1 MASSEIIG
9 GPFSNDVRTQLT
21 RRQSVQKDNNRSSQE
36 LQHLNSRT
44 AWVKM
49 VSSVEDSS
57 EKNLAKK
64 NILAGGL
71 QGYSGVS
78 GYTLGEKGYRPSP
91 GITGMQVTSV
101 GRFGLIREATVNFN
115 CWDIEQLED
124 LEKLFMRPG
133 FSVLLEWGNTYY
145 IDKDGNFSTV
155 IPSVADLM
163 ITPPGSSAGQTRRD
177 AIQKVIREKRAQSGY
192 NYDAILGVIKN
203 FSWKFRSDGGYDC
216 TTVIV
221 SSGEIVQS
229 LTVDVDVDTVGK
241 TGEVDPVKKAETPTM
256 LNAII
261 REIEEGTAESIWTSV
276 ESLYPDFA
284 LKYKTLSPTGGTIIS
299 AKYQLQDG
307 TTFGYIRMDSLLNI
321 LNTVIVC
328 DKDKNPLFRFFTDI
342 TSNKVKTSFRT
353 YSYHTSSDPGT
364 CLISGASVDNW
375 KCGQTFE
382 FLDTLRTLNQGIE
395 DSNILG
401 IWVNTN
407 LIKDAIKTLLGDSTK
422 QNRSIVN
429 FIKPILGK
437 ISEALGSCNSLDL
450 HYEEEEST
458 YYIIDRNFKE
468 KVTYPEISVTG
479 LKSTTTDFDFTSK
492 LTPNLTGMLAI
503 SAQADLP
510 ESGVDIENFFEWNR
524 GLTDR
529 ILGSKLIK
537 TTSTSTEDS
546 TNRGADQQKRYDI
559 VYSNLGNFF
568 VNKVYNLKSA
578 ESAKNSY
585 TDFTRDFNYLYNEYV
600 TDAGPKGIIPF
611 EGTIT
616 IDGISGI
623 KIGQIFKINTKV
635 MPEKYDDIVG
645 FSVTGVDHIIQNNR
659 WYTKLKA
666 QTTIVKYGKKKSNF
680 AGTFKCVVLPTL
692 IMTTLGTVNIS
703 STSLLNTFI
712 NPPTAIL
719 TTSPN
724 DNIIIG
730 DSQSEYL
737 AKNSPNVVLGRNLWD
752 VGIGVSKL
760 ISKIEV
766 QPKQPSVKSVI
777 ITIGVNDGYATSL
790 SNINTL
796 FSLLKQKFPNAK
808 LYAVKGSRGWGKVS
822 KITEKQIDA
831 YYSQFTARGATV
843 LTTSI
848 GEGNP
853 HSDKPVYKK
862 IMQEFEKYLQ
872 ISKTPPSIPSS
883 KNTNTPVYLQP
894 GFSATG
900 NVVSQ
905 LADIQTARVFN
916 NINQQLRNDN
926 N

>member
-1 MASSEIIG
+1 MSSSEIIG
-9 GPFSNDVRTQLT
+9 GPFSSDVRTQLT

-71 QGYSGVS
+71 QGYSGIKS
-78 GYTLGEKGYRPSP
+78 YTLGDKGYRPSP

-101 GRFGLIREATVNFN
+101 GRFGLLREATVNFN
-115 CWDIEQLED
+115 CWNVEQLED

-203 FSWKFRSDGGYDC
+203 FSWRFRPDGGYDC

-284 LKYKTLSPTGGTIIS
+284 LKYKTLSPTGGTIVS
-299 AKYQLQDG
+299 SKYQLQDG
-307 TTFGYIRMDSLLNI
+307 TNFSYIRMDSLLNI

-342 TSNKVKTSFRT
+342 TSSKVKTSFRT

-395 DSNILG
+395 DNNILG
-401 IWVNTN
+401 IWVNTT
-407 LIKDAIKTLLGDSTK
+407 LVKDAIKTLLNNSTK

-429 FIKPILGK
+429 FISPILSR
-437 ISEALGSCNSLDL
+437 INEALGGSCTSLDL

-458 YYIIDRNFKE
+458 YYIVDRNFKE
-468 KVTYPEISVTG
+468 KVTYPEIVVTG

-492 LTPNLTGMLAI
+492 LTPNLIGMLAI
-503 SAQADLP
+503 SAQADTP
-510 ESGVDIENFFEWNR
+510 DSGVDIENFFEWNR

-529 ILGSKLIK
+529 VLGSKYIK
-537 TTSTSTEDS
+537 TTGTTSGNSSSRE
-546 TNRGADQQKRYDI
+546 ADQQKRYDV
-559 VYSNLGNFF
+559 VYSTVGNFF
-568 VNKVYNLKSA
+568 AKKVYNLKTV

-585 TDFTRDFNYLYNEYV
+585 ADFTRDFNYLYNEYV

-616 IDGISGI
+616 MDGISGI
-623 KIGQIFKINTKV
+623 KIGQVFKINTGV
-635 MPEKYDDIVG
+635 MPKKYDDIVG
-645 FSVTGVDHIIQNNR
+645 FTVTGVDHVIQNNR

-666 QTTIVKYGKKKSNF
+666 QTTIVKYSKKKSNF
-680 AGTFKCVVLPTL
+680 SGTFKCVTLPTVL
-692 IMTTLGTVNIS
+692 MNTLTPLGTGL
-703 STSLLNTFI
+703 TSLPVIAEFPLTDVKLGKPIETVYIPARDVALKSRPLGLKLLLTAHAAQEGFYPGTISYDLN
-712 NPPTAIL
+712 NPGNFVAAVGNVKAVGRGPGKRSKFVRFATLQDGILNSAAQIDLILSGRSSSYKKDPTLLEYISVYAPASDGNNPG
-719 TTSPN
+719 TYTGY
-724 DNIIIG
+724 IISFFKKYGITVTQNTKLS
-730 DSQSEYL
+730 D
-737 AKNSPNVVLGRNLWD
+737 VV
-752 VGIGVSKL
+752 
-760 ISKIEV
+760 
-766 QPKQPSVKSVI
+766 
-777 ITIGVNDGYATSL
+777 
-790 SNINTL
+790 NINTQNT
-796 FSLLKQKFPNAK
+796 S
-808 LYAVKGSRGWGKVS
+808 
-822 KITEKQIDA
+822 
-831 YYSQFTARGATV
+831 TA
-843 LTTSI
+843 
-848 GEGNP
+848 P
-853 HSDKPVYKK
+853 
-862 IMQEFEKYLQ
+862 
-872 ISKTPPSIPSS
+872 
-883 KNTNTPVYLQP
+883 
-894 GFSATG
+894 TG
-900 NVVSQ
+900 NAQVNLKGNTGFKPFYQTDFKTGGVNYFTQ
-905 LADIQTARVFN
+905 KVQADKNVKK
-916 NINQQLRNDN
+916 
-926 N
+926 